1 MNQSNN
7 SNRDDLDELLRQVDD
22 LLAEPTP
29 EEDEDIDIDQY
40 APNDIDEDPILYQN
54 YSNHYG
60 ADLRN
65 YANGYAGTEAAM
77 PNSQPSTPSIPAY
90 NADFLRQQKE
100 DRRKNEHRNL
110 DSEYR
115 DYGVEE
121 NTMSRQAVRK
131 AQKQPAPKKPRK
143 KPGCGCGCLTVLI
156 ALVVAVVIAVNWL
169 FAPPK
174 SDASIGQR
182 KRDTATILICGTDE
196 DGTRT
201 DTMMLMYLSGSERQV
216 SLLSL
221 PRDSYT
227 ITSAGSAAK
236 LNSAYGRNG
245 CGEEGMEGLLDYVQE
260 IIGYRPDG
268 YILVDFTIVPQIV
281 DIMGGIDFDV
291 SQEIYMGD
299 VVLQPGMQHLDGTQV
314 LALLRYR
321 YGYATADLGRIQ
333 VQRQVI
339 QACLKQW
346 VSPSHISEALDSVRL
361 IDSASISTLS
371 LRNYLWM
378 GKVVL
383 TGMGNFRNDTLPG
396 YADYIGDVSYYLLN
410 RDEVANLINEA
421 YNPYKVA
428 ISPSDLKI
436 AG

>member
-7 SNRDDLDELLRQVDD
+7 SNRDDLEELLRQVDD
-22 LLAEPTP
+22 LLSEPAP

-40 APNDIDEDPILYQN
+40 APSEIDEDPILYQN
-54 YSNHYG
+54 YSNRYG
-60 ADLRN
+60 ADVRN
-65 YANGYAGTEAAM
+65 FSNGYGGREAPM
-77 PNSQPSTPSIPAY
+77 PKPETPKPSIPAY
-90 NADFLRQQKE
+90 NADFQRQQKE
-100 DRRKNEHRNL
+100 DRRKNEHRTYSN
-110 DSEYR
+110 EYR

-121 NTMSRQAVRK
+121 NTMSRQAVEKSR
-131 AQKQPAPKKPRK
+131 KQPKKSRK
-143 KPGCGCGCLTVLI
+143 KPGCGFGCLSVLI
-156 ALVVAVVIAVNWL
+156 VLVVAVVIAVNWL
-169 FAPPK
+169 FTPPK
-174 SDASIGQR
+174 SDASIGER
-182 KRDTATILICGTDE
+182 KRDTATVLICGTDE

-291 SQEIYMGD
+291 PQEMD
-299 VVLQPGMQHLDGTQV
+299 VGPVILQPGMQHLDGTQV

-321 YGYATADLGRIQ
+321 HGYATADLGRIQ

-339 QACLKQW
+339 QACLQQW
-346 VSPSHISEALDSVRL
+346 IKPSHISEALNSVKL
-361 IDSASISTLS
+361 IDSASISTLNM
-371 LRNYLWM
+371 RNYFWM
-378 GKVVL
+378 AKVVL